1 MPYLEVS
8 CFLDMYILKENMALR
23 KGYIYIQID
32 LKEIGNH
39 TWEECG
45 EMDLVVLGKNNVI
58 LLTQK
63 CIYFP

>member
-23 KGYIYIQID
+23 KGYIYIQIN

-45 EMDLVVLGKNNVI
+45 EMDLVVLGKTI
-58 LLTQK
+58 LILITQK
-63 CIYFP
+63 

>member
-45 EMDLVVLGKNNVI
+45 EMDLVVLGKTI
-58 LLTQK
+58 LILITQK
-63 CIYFP
+63 